1 MYIDVLFQVVASL
14 VGEESVYLH
23 GSGARTLW
31 HLPSF
36 VMNLI
41 INSVLSVLL
50 YLHSVIVCTTGV
62 DIRAVRTNV
71 VLTVCLWN
79 MTQLSVNEH

>member
-1 MYIDVLFQVVASL
+1 MYTDVLFQVVASL
-14 VGEESVYLH
+14 VGEESSVHLY
-23 GSGARTLW
+23 GFGARTLW
-31 HLPSF
+31 HPPSS

-62 DIRAVRTNV
+62 DIRAVRTK
-71 VLTVCLWN
+71 LF
-79 MTQLSVNEH
+79 

>member
-62 DIRAVRTNV
+62 DIRAVRTK
-71 VLTVCLWN
+71 LF
-79 MTQLSVNEH
+79 